1 MTASPHTTNTLLFEA
16 SSYGV
21 SLVFVLLWLRKH
33 VTRPRRGVQ
42 SVLWALI
49 QCFAFSCHV
58 CSSRCLCWLHLS
70 CRQAEVLCWIH
81 GTNQSKVK
89 EVTYSVLCVF
99 AAIGLFHFFSL
110 SVARL
115 ATCLE
120 NVSSPSCS
128 WCASW
133 ESPTSCWCATTAA
146 TIRNTWRPSPTL
158 RRLFSSSLR
167 LNVNNGSSMSNTFIC

>member
-99 AAIGLFHFFSL
+99 AAIGLFHFFFSF
-110 SVARL
+110 
-115 ATCLE
+115 
-120 NVSSPSCS
+120 CS
-128 WCASW
+128 TPGYLFGKRVISFLLLMCVVGISNFLLMRHYGSDYKEYVETITNAASALLLI
-133 ESPTSCWCATTAA
+133 P
-146 TIRNTWRPSPTL
+146 
-158 RRLFSSSLR
+158 
-167 LNVNNGSSMSNTFIC
+167 